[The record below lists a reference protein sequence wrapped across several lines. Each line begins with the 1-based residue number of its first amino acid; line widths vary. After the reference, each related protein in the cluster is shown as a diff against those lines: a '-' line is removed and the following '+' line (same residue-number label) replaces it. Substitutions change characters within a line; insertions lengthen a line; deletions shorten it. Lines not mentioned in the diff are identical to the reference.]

1 MPRKENCHFSTFSPS
16 ICHKV
21 RGQDAMSLVFWTLS
35 WTLEWVAISFSR
47 GSPNPGIKP
56 GSPALQADSFTN
68 WATREALYKYRAS
81 LLSTVSRRVG
91 NDWETLTYSSAKIF
105 LNFWVLG
112 NLTKKGVN
120 NILLLDFL
128 TVVFEK
134 KNRRTGST
142 HLATLAAAE
151 KELAE
156 KEA

>member
-1 MPRKENCHFSTFSPS
+1 MLVSQSCSTLCDPMDCSPPDFSVHEIFQAR
-16 ICHKV
+16 I
-21 RGQDAMSLVFWTLS
+21 
-35 WTLEWVAISFSR
+35 LEWVAISFSR

-91 NDWETLTYSSAKIF
+91 NDWETLTYSSANIF